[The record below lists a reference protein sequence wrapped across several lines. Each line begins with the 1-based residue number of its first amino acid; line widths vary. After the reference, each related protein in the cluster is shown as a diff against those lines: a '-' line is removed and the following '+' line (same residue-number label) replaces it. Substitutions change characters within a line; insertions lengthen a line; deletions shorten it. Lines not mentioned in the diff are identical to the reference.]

1 MKQKPSSIQSF
12 SSIQSS
18 ALAFKRALAV
28 GRQIL
33 AEIFEEAA
41 YARFLERHGIQ
52 SSREAY
58 AHYLRESATARARRS
73 RCC

>member
-1 MKQKPSSIQSF
+1 MKTLSAIQSP
-12 SSIQSS
+12 
-18 ALAFKRALAV
+18 ALSFTRALAL

-41 YARFLERHGIQ
+41 YARFLERHGVQ
-52 SSREAY
+52 SSRKAY
-58 AHYLRESATARARRS
+58 ADYLRESATTRARRP